1 MKSVLRVVIV
11 AGVVAACSSSSEQ
24 AMSPVKVEI
33 VKTDSGY
40 QLMRGGAPYTIKG
53 AGMAINDIEAFVEH
67 GGNSIRN
74 WTTSNEYQD
83 TQDLLDTAHAN
94 GVTVA
99 LCLPMQAERWGFDYD
114 DADAVAE
121 QLDAFREEVIRY
133 RDHPALLVWIVGN
146 ELNHS
151 YTNSRVYDAVNDV
164 ARMIHELDP
173 NHPTTTTVSEFE
185 EKVIADIRNR
195 APEIE
200 FISFQ
205 LYGSLF
211 TLPDKIADLGFDEP
225 FMVTEWG
232 ALGYWE
238 MEKTSWG
245 VPTETTSSEK
255 AEVFLRGHRDVL
267 ATLEGQLIGS
277 YVFLWGQ
284 KQERTPTWFGLFT
297 EAGEE
302 TEAVDVMHY
311 IWTGAWPPNR
321 TPRVNSVS
329 LDGKSAKQSV
339 VLLAGESYQATFDVF
354 DHENDSLSYRWEVKP
369 ESGATEVGG
378 DFEKPLSS
386 LDGLLSDSAA
396 ATTSVNVRE
405 SGKYRLFAYA
415 YDDHG
420 HAAHANI
427 PFMVTMGD
435 DK

>member
-1 MKSVLRVVIV
+1 
-11 AGVVAACSSSSEQ
+11 
-24 AMSPVKVEI
+24 MSPVKVEI
-33 VKTDSGY
+33 AKTDSGY
-40 QLMRGGAPYTIKG
+40 QLMRGGVPYTIKG
-53 AGMAINDIEAFVEH
+53 AGMAIDDIERFVGH

-74 WTTSNEYQD
+74 WTTSNQYQD
-83 TQDLLDTAHAN
+83 TQDLLDAAHAS

-99 LCLPMQAERWGFDYD
+99 LCLPMQAERWGFDYN
-114 DADAVAE
+114 DADAVAA
-121 QLDAFREEVIRY
+121 QLDEFREEVIRY
-133 RDHPALLVWIVGN
+133 RDHPALLVWIIGN

-195 APEIE
+195 APEID

-211 TLPDKIADLGFDEP
+211 TLPDKIADLGFDDP
-225 FMVTEWG
+225 FMITEWG

-238 MEKTSWG
+238 MQETAWG
-245 VPTETTSSEK
+245 VPTETTSSGK

-284 KQERTPTWFGLFT
+284 KQERTPTWFGMFT

-311 IWTGAWPPNR
+311 VWTGAWPPNR
-321 TPRVNSVS
+321 TPRVESLT

-354 DHENDSLSYRWEVKP
+354 DHEVDSLSYRWEVKP
-369 ESGATEVGG
+369 ETVATQIGG
-378 DFEKPLSS
+378 DFEKRLSS
-386 LDGLLSDSAA
+386 LDGLLSDPAA
-396 ATTSVNVRE
+396 ATTSVKVRE
-405 SGKYRLFAYA
+405 PGKYRLFAYA

-427 PFMVTMGD
+427 PFMVTIGD

>member
-1 MKSVLRVVIV
+1 MKSVLRVVIA
-11 AGVVAACSSSSEQ
+11 AGIVAACSPSSEQ
-24 AMSPVKVEI
+24 SVSPVKVEI
-33 VKTDSGY
+33 AKTDSGY
-40 QLMRGGAPYTIKG
+40 QLLRGGAPYTIRG
-53 AGMAINDIEAFVEH
+53 AGMAIEDIERFVRH

-83 TQDLLDTAHAN
+83 TQDLLDAAHAS

-114 DADAVAE
+114 DADAVAA
-121 QLDAFREEVIRY
+121 QLDEFREEVIKY
-133 RDHPALLVWIVGN
+133 RDHPALLVWIIGN

-151 YTNSRVYDAVNDV
+151 YTNSNVYDAVNDV

-185 EKVIADIRNR
+185 EKVIDDIRNR
-195 APEIE
+195 APQID

-211 TLPDKIADLGFDEP
+211 TLPDKIADLGFDDP

-245 VPTETTSSEK
+245 VPTETTSSGK

-267 ATLEGQLIGS
+267 ATLEGQMIGS

-284 KQERTPTWFGLFT
+284 KQERTPTWFGMFT

-311 IWTGAWPPNR
+311 IWTGAWPENR
-321 TPRVNSVS
+321 SPHVESLT
-329 LDGKSAKQSV
+329 LDGKSARQSV
-339 VLLAGESYQATFDVF
+339 VLTTGETYVANFEVL
-354 DHENDSLSYRWEVKP
+354 DHENDLLSYRWEIKP
-369 ESGATEVGG
+369 ESGATQVGG
-378 DFEKPLSS
+378 DFEEPVPSIE
-386 LDGLLSDSAA
+386 GLLSNL
-396 ATTSVNVRE
+396 TTMTTNVTVSVP
-405 SGKYRLFAYA
+405 GKYRLLAYA
-415 YDDHG
+415 FDDHG

-427 PFMVTMGD
+427 PFLVNVGD